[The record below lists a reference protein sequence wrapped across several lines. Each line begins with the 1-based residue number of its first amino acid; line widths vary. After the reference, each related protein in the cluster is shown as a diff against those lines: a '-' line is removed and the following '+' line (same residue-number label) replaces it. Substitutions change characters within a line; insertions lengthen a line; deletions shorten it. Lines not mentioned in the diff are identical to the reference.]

1 MLRKMEYA
9 INGIITLSP
18 GSELRLSSD
27 VNFISPSNAGIV
39 ISSKSDDKLSVL
51 IKLEADNDAT
61 AQELAQLELSRICNV
76 LSFYRNISISKSGVT
91 GMSYTRATSKGY
103 TDVACTVTV
112 GLHVTASA
120 VVTLGNKSLA
130 KLVSNLEQGYPVD
143 CAEVI
148 YIWREA
154 FSRESSVE
162 RFFSLYRLME
172 YLFRDA
178 KSIDEWIRSKDCSVQ
193 LFPRNKYRKYEHTIY
208 TYLRDNIHYK
218 NEKRFFPIKEIQDN
232 LQKFQALVQQAI
244 KEKFSI

>member
-1 MLRKMEYA
+1 MEYT

-27 VNFISPSNAGIV
+27 VNFISPSKAGIV
-39 ISSKSDDKLSVL
+39 LSSESDDKLSVL
-51 IKLEADNDAT
+51 IKLEADNDTT
-61 AQELAQLELSRICNV
+61 AQELSQLELSRICNV
-76 LSFYRNISISKSGVT
+76 LSFYHNISISKSRVT
-91 GMSYTRATSKGY
+91 GMSYTRTTSGGN
-103 TDVACTVTV
+103 TDVAAMVTV
-112 GLHVTASA
+112 RLKVTASA

-130 KLVSNLEQGYPVD
+130 KLVSNLKQDYSVD
-143 CAEVI
+143 CEEVI

-154 FSRESSVE
+154 FSRESPVE

-178 KSIDEWIRSKDCSVQ
+178 KSIDKWIRSKDRSVQ
-193 LFPRNKYRKYEHTIY
+193 LFPQNKYREYEHTVY

-218 NEKRFFPIKEIQDN
+218 KEKRLFPIKEIQNN
-232 LQKFQALVQQAI
+232 LQKFQTLVQQAI